1 MAGFTAAVIYH
12 LGERLDVLFCVS
24 SMSSS
29 DNFRKKENYVP
40 NVMIDRAF
48 KLPLTRKNCQA
59 SGETGLKADK
69 EK

>member
-1 MAGFTAAVIYH
+1 MSNSKSSRKSLTSVT
-12 LGERLDVLFCVS
+12 LVPKVVLE
-24 SMSSS
+24 
-29 DNFRKKENYVP
+29 KKEKCRNYVP